1 MRGVVVKR
9 RWGATMTA
17 RNVWMDRQRALRSEQ
32 IRELVDLIGSGMDN
46 GNCRTAAENVY
57 GDDWRPW
64 RDTTHL
70 AADMLIEAAHELG
83 MKGNALQPF
92 REQAQKLR
100 RSRPPS

>member
-1 MRGVVVKR
+1 
-9 RWGATMTA
+9 MTA
-17 RNVWMDRQRALRSEQ
+17 QNVWMDRQVALRSER
-32 IRELVDLIGSGMDN
+32 IRELVDLIGPALGD

-64 RDTTHL
+64 RDMTHL

-83 MKGNALQPF
+83 VEGDALEPF
-92 REQAQKLR
+92 REQAQVLR

>member
-1 MRGVVVKR
+1 
-9 RWGATMTA
+9 MTA
-17 RNVWMDRQRALRSEQ
+17 QSVWMDRQVALRSER
-32 IRELVDLIGSGMDN
+32 IRELVVLIGPGVDN

-64 RDTTHL
+64 REMTHL

-83 MKGNALQPF
+83 VEGIALEQF
-92 REQAQKLR
+92 REQAQILR